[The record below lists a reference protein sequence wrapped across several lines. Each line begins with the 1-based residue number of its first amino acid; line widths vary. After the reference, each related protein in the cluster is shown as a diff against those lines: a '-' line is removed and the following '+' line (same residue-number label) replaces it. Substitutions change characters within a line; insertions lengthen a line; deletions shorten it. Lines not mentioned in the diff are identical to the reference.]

1 MIDQV
6 SLALTIFLLVFML
19 VSFILMLSV
28 SPFAWRAFRNI
39 RVKSKNTQKIKPL
52 RRSISDY
59 LEKLSESQDEAEIHK
74 LIETIR
80 REAKKTIR
88 IQPHTD
94 QGQQAD
100 SILKWLD
107 NFIVHRHISDLKNYG
122 ESAQIRYDAQKKDFK
137 LMIVAQ

>member
-6 SLALTIFLLVFML
+6 SLSLTLFLLIFMAI
-19 VSFILMLSV
+19 SFILMLGF
-28 SPFAWRAFRNI
+28 SPFAWQTFQNI
-39 RVKSKNTQKIKPL
+39 RLKSKNTQKIKPL
-52 RRSISDY
+52 RQSISDY
-59 LEKLSESQDEAEIHK
+59 LEKLSESRDEEEIHE

-80 REAKKTIR
+80 KEAEKIVR
-88 IQPHTD
+88 IQPYTD

-107 NFIVHRHISDLKNYG
+107 NFIVYRHVSDLKNYG
-122 ESAQIRYDAQKKDFK
+122 ESAQIRYDSQKRDFK

>member
-6 SLALTIFLLVFML
+6 SLSLTIFLLIFMI
-19 VSFILMLSV
+19 VSFIFMLGV
-28 SPFAWRAFRNI
+28 SPFAWRAFQNI
-39 RVKSKNTQKIKPL
+39 RVKFRNTQKIRPL
-52 RRSISDY
+52 CRSISDY
-59 LEKLSESQDEAEIHK
+59 LEKLSKSQDEAEIHK

-80 REAKKTIR
+80 NEAKKTMR